1 MVRATQFD
9 RMIPMTFRSLCLT
22 SALALAT
29 AFPANAEQSFNRIAA
44 FATPLN
50 ATGPAAAK
58 PSSAEIITA
67 TEDGQTLIYSDSPL
81 GALGLIDITD
91 PTAPK
96 PLGTVDMGG
105 EPTTTVVLG
114 GLAFAGVNTSES
126 YAKPSGKLVTVD
138 LATQKI
144 VAECDLGGQPDSVAK
159 APDGSFLAV
168 AIENERDEEV
178 NDGNLPQMP
187 AGYLV
192 KLPLKAGAVDC
203 GGLQKIE
210 MTGLAAVAGEDP
222 EPEFVAINAAGEI
235 VVTLQE
241 NNEIVVVGADGKVAA
256 HFSAGTVDLTG
267 IDTKKDGKLDFTG
280 KKDGVAREPDGVKW
294 IDTEHFVTA
303 NEGDWKGGSRGF
315 TIWKKD
321 GTVVFEAGA
330 SLEREMAAL
339 GHYPDKRNKKGVEI
353 ESVEVAEF
361 DGRKL
366 MFVASERASLV
377 GVYDLTDL
385 AAPKLL
391 QILPSGISPEG
402 LVALPK
408 RGLLATAN
416 EVDLREDG
424 GPPAHVMLYALGDA
438 APAYPTITSAGT
450 EPLVG
455 WAALSALAAD
465 PEKPGHLFAASDSF
479 LSAAPTIYSIDATQK
494 PAKITAGLTV
504 TRGGDAAQLMD
515 IEGLAS
521 DGAGGFWLATE
532 GRTDKMIPHG
542 IAHVDAE
549 GAIDQQIGL
558 PAELSAQEIR
568 YGFEGIAVA
577 GDTLWLAMQ
586 RPWKDDPKGMV
597 KLVAYD
603 LKEEKWGAVQ
613 YPLDAAPE
621 GGWVGLS
628 EITLKGDWAY
638 IVERDNQ
645 LADKAMVKRI
655 YRVALADL
663 KPAELGGPL
672 PVVKKELVR
681 DLLPD
686 LAASK
691 GYTLE
696 KVEGFAIDAA
706 GEGFVVTDNDGVDDS
721 SGETLFW
728 SIGKV
733 E

>member
-1 MVRATQFD
+1 
-9 RMIPMTFRSLCLT
+9 MTFRSLCLT

-29 AFPANAEQSFNRIAA
+29 AFPAHAEQSFNRISA

-50 ATGPAAAK
+50 ATGAEAAH

-67 TEDGQTLIYSDSPL
+67 TEDGQKLIYSDSPL
-81 GALGLIDITD
+81 GVLGLIDIAD
-91 PTAPK
+91 PHAPK
-96 PLGTVDMGG
+96 PLGTVAMGG

-114 GLAFAGVNTSES
+114 DLAFAGVNTSES
-126 YAKPSGKLVTVD
+126 YAQPSGKLVTVD
-138 LATQKI
+138 LGRQKI
-144 VAECDLGGQPDSVAK
+144 VADCDLGGQPDSVAK

-178 NDGNLPQMP
+178 NEGDLPQAP

-192 KLPLKAGAVDC
+192 KLPLAKGAVDC
-203 GGLQKIE
+203 GALQKIE
-210 MTGLAAVAGEDP
+210 LTGLAAVAGDDP

-241 NNEIVVVGADGKVAA
+241 NNEIVVIGADGKVAT
-256 HFSAGTVDLTG
+256 HFSAGTVDLAG

-280 KKDGVAREPDGVKW
+280 KKEGVAREPDGVKW
-294 IDTEHFVTA
+294 IDTDHFVTA

-315 TIWKKD
+315 TIWNKD
-321 GTVVFEAGA
+321 GSVVFEAGA

-366 MFVASERASLV
+366 LFVASERASLV
-377 GVYDLTDL
+377 AVYDLADL

-402 LVALPK
+402 LVAIPA

-424 GPPAHVMLYALGDA
+424 LAPAHVMLYALSDSP
-438 APAYPTITSAGT
+438 PAYPTLTSAGT
-450 EPLVG
+450 EPLIG
-455 WAALSALAAD
+455 WAALSALTAD
-465 PEKPGHLFAASDSF
+465 PAQPGQLFAASDSV
-479 LSAAPTIYSIDATQK
+479 LSAAPAIYTLDATQK
-494 PAKITAGLTV
+494 PARITAALTV
-504 TRGGDAAQLMD
+504 TRGGDPAQLMD

-521 DGAGGFWLATE
+521 DGKGGFWLATE

-542 IAHVDAE
+542 IVHVDE
-549 GAIDQQIGL
+549 TGAIDQQIGL
-558 PAELSAQEIR
+558 PPELSAQETR
-568 YGFEGIAVA
+568 FGFEGIALA
-577 GDTLWLAMQ
+577 GDRLWLAVQ

-597 KLVAYD
+597 KLVSYD
-603 LKEEKWGAVQ
+603 LDDEKWGAVQ

-628 EITLKGDWAY
+628 EITLHGDFAY
-638 IVERDNQ
+638 LIERDNQ
-645 LADKAMVKRI
+645 LADKAAVKRL

-663 KPAELGGPL
+663 TPADLGGPL
-672 PVVKKELVR
+672 PVVKKALVR

-691 GYTLE
+691 GYVLD

>member
-1 MVRATQFD
+1 
-9 RMIPMTFRSLCLT
+9 MTFRSLCLT

-29 AFPANAEQSFNRIAA
+29 AFPAHAEQSFNRISA

-50 ATGPAAAK
+50 ATGAEAAK

-67 TEDGQTLIYSDSPL
+67 TEDGRKLIYSDSPL
-81 GALGLIDITD
+81 GVLGLIDIAD
-91 PTAPK
+91 PAAPK
-96 PLGTVDMGG
+96 PLGTVAMGG

-114 GLAFAGVNTSES
+114 NFAFAGVNTSES

-138 LATQKI
+138 LGTQKI
-144 VAECDLGGQPDSVAK
+144 VADCDLGGQPDSVAK

-178 NDGNLPQMP
+178 NEGDLPQAP

-192 KLPLKAGAVDC
+192 KLPLSKGAVDC

-210 MTGLAAVAGEDP
+210 LTGLAAVAGDDP
-222 EPEFVAINAAGEI
+222 EPEFVSVNTAGEI

-241 NNEIVVVGADGKVAA
+241 NNEIVVIGADGKVAA
-256 HFSAGTVDLTG
+256 HFSAGSVDLAG

-280 KKDGVAREPDGVKW
+280 KKDAVAREPDAVKW
-294 IDTEHFVTA
+294 IDTDHFVTA
-303 NEGDWKGGSRGF
+303 NEGDWKGGARGF

-366 MFVASERASLV
+366 LFVAAERASLV
-377 GVYDLTDL
+377 AVYDLADL
-385 AAPKLL
+385 TAPKLL

-402 LVALPK
+402 LVAIPA

-424 GPPAHVMLYALGDA
+424 LAPAHVMLYALSDA
-438 APAYPTITSAGT
+438 APAYPTLTSAGT
-450 EPLVG
+450 EPLIG
-455 WAALSALAAD
+455 WAALSALTAD
-465 PEKPGHLFAASDSF
+465 PAKPGHLFAASDSF
-479 LSAAPTIYSIDATQK
+479 LSAAPTIYTIDATQK
-494 PAKITAGLTV
+494 PARITAALTV
-504 TRGGDAAQLMD
+504 TRGGDPAQLMD
-515 IEGLAS
+515 IEGLTG
-521 DGAGGFWLATE
+521 DGKGGFWLATE

-542 IAHVDAE
+542 IVHVDE
-549 GAIDQQIGL
+549 TGAIDRQIGL
-558 PAELSAQEIR
+558 PPELAAAETR
-568 YGFEGIAVA
+568 FGFEGIAVA
-577 GDTLWLAMQ
+577 GNVLWLAVQ

-603 LKEEKWGAVQ
+603 LDAEKWGAVQ

-628 EITLKGDWAY
+628 EITLHGDFAY
-638 IVERDNQ
+638 LIERDNQ
-645 LADKAMVKRI
+645 LADKAAVKRL

-672 PVVKKELVR
+672 PVVTKELVR

-686 LAASK
+686 LAAWN
-691 GYTLE
+691 GYILD